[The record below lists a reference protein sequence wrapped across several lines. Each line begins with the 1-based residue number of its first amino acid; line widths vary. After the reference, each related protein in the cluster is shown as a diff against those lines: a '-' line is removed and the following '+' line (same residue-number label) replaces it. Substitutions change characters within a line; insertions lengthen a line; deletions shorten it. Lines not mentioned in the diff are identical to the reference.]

1 MRFVGGASGS
11 TVAGVIIGSGL
22 IAIRQTRDGAP
33 ALADAASSDLAAGAS
48 IFDGVSRWAFAVA
61 ARLAAIAFIATLRM
75 GSAPLRGALHAVRF
89 RTATDLAHL

>member
-33 ALADAASSDLAAGAS
+33 ALADAASSDLAPGRQS
-48 IFDGVSRWAFAVA
+48 LMEFRDG
-61 ARLAAIAFIATLRM
+61 LLR
-75 GSAPLRGALHAVRF
+75 
-89 RTATDLAHL
+89 